1 MLKVG
6 SKSDTVRAVQ
16 GILSQLGY
24 RAIRELPG
32 SNALVG
38 EPLDQD
44 GVFGPQTEA
53 VVMDF
58 QRDEGVLVDGVVG
71 PRTMAALEAAFA
83 RRQVELYSPG
93 VDAASV
99 LDKESAAAAGVLE
112 GTMPAGRIGFLRV
125 AADRVPGFEEGY
137 DALQLRADIAE
148 RYEAVRKEVNAQ
160 GASLTSSGGI
170 RSLTAVVSE
179 GRSATS
185 LHYLGR
191 ALDLYLYSGMVDPA
205 KDPYVIEMPEAGRE
219 ALDWRAKG
227 LALPA
232 DKAIAKAV
240 APPKRWHWIV
250 WARCTDPA
258 GGEERTIRRPITYKD
273 RLGESTKP
281 VKGRFLNLSEV
292 FERHGFRPIAPRTR
306 FFTFQGSMINAEW
319 WHFQCEEGLV
329 PGVSTFGG
337 ELLRVY
343 SEARLRSTP
352 PWEHRHKVFAREWS

>member
-1 MLKVG
+1 MLTLG

-16 GILSQLGY
+16 GLLSKLGY
-24 RAIRELPG
+24 RAIREVPG
-32 SNALVG
+32 SNALIG

-93 VDAASV
+93 ADAASV
-99 LDKESAAAAGVLE
+99 FDKEAAAAAAAEE
-112 GTMPAGRIGFLRV
+112 GALFAGRIAFRRV
-125 AADRVPGFEEGY
+125 AADRVPGYEEGY
-137 DALQLRADIAE
+137 DSLQLRADVAE

-185 LHYLGR
+185 MHYLGR

-205 KDPYVIEMPEAGRE
+205 KDPYVIEMPSAGRE

-232 DKAIAKAV
+232 AKAV
-240 APPKRWHWIV
+240 AKALAPPERWHWIV
-250 WARCTDPA
+250 WARCADPA
-258 GGEERTIRRPITYKD
+258 GGEERTIKRPITYKD
-273 RLGESTKP
+273 RLGESTAA
-281 VKGRFLNLSEV
+281 VKGRFVNLTEV
-292 FERHGFRPIAPRTR
+292 FERHGFRPIMPRMR

-329 PGVSTFGG
+329 RGVSTFGG

-343 SEARLRSTP
+343 SEARLRGTP
-352 PWEHRHKVFAREWS
+352 PWEHRHKIFARDWS